1 MYRGIKLTQ
10 RALELSSW
18 GYISRF
24 EPKINLRPCSVK
36 VHKLT
41 VTVSIQQTFSE
52 YFSHTRV
59 LARASGQC
67 SLLCKHSTPAELTSV
82 NLRNP
87 AAQESKALGSLEFC
101 PSAVEKETLPV
112 DLHSLFYVGTR
123 EELRYYSKGMIIEC
137 RLNSK
142 DWLSHQKADRCLL
155 GQGAHYYHLLPWA
168 FGAGA

>member
-1 MYRGIKLTQ
+1 M
-10 RALELSSW
+10 
-18 GYISRF
+18 
-24 EPKINLRPCSVK
+24 
-36 VHKLT
+36 
-41 VTVSIQQTFSE
+41 TVSIQQTFSE
-52 YFSHTRV
+52 HFSHTTV

-87 AAQESKALGSLEFC
+87 ATQQNKALWSLKFR
-101 PSAVEKETLPV
+101 PSAVERETLSV
-112 DLHSLFYVGTR
+112 DLHFLFYVGTR
-123 EELRYYSKGMIIEC
+123 DKLRYYSNGMITEC

-155 GQGAHYYHLLPWA
+155 GQWAHYYHLLPQA